1 MTFCGDL
8 PFVPSGIHHHLFEN
22 LRRKG
27 HHCHGLTHLSWAERK
42 IFYRVLGKKFCGLF
56 IYPGQS
62 VRQVVAVS
70 APGDRGLNRCRA
82 PDTTTGRNP
91 PQRRRARARNG
102 VAPYIP
108 ASFCRDAGSAG
119 HGATEAARPER
130 SLQARG
136 FASGME
142 ARQGGD
148 SFAGSVH
155 DSPPRQGDARKRHK
169 QENNKTD
176 SNQSSRKK
184 KNSSSSRNNNIISNR
199 QMTVLKRQKPTAERP
214 RNERGGASARPLS
227 APPARGLFPARADG
241 HLSSR
246 LPCVIR
252 RADE

>member
-27 HHCHGLTHLSWAERK
+27 HHCHGLTHQSWAERK

-70 APGDRGLNRCRA
+70 APGDRDSYGCVA
-82 PDTTTGRNP
+82 PAGMSRDP

-108 ASFCRDAGSAG
+108 AAFCRDARSAG

-130 SLQARG
+130 SLQTRG

-148 SFAGSVH
+148 SSAGSVH
-155 DSPPRQGDARKRHK
+155 DSPPRQGDARKRHC

-176 SNQSSRKK
+176 NNQDSSNQSQNRSKK
-184 KNSSSSRNNNIISNR
+184 RIITGKV
-199 QMTVLKRQKPTAERP
+199 M
-214 RNERGGASARPLS
+214 
-227 APPARGLFPARADG
+227 
-241 HLSSR
+241 
-246 LPCVIR
+246 
-252 RADE
+252 

>member
-1 MTFCGDL
+1 M
-8 PFVPSGIHHHLFEN
+8 
-22 LRRKG
+22 
-27 HHCHGLTHLSWAERK
+27 
-42 IFYRVLGKKFCGLF
+42 
-56 IYPGQS
+56 
-62 VRQVVAVS
+62 
-70 APGDRGLNRCRA
+70 
-82 PDTTTGRNP
+82 
-91 PQRRRARARNG
+91 
-102 VAPYIP
+102 P

-148 SFAGSVH
+148 SSAGSVH

-214 RNERGGASARPLS
+214 RNKRGGA
-227 APPARGLFPARADG
+227 
-241 HLSSR
+241 
-246 LPCVIR
+246 
-252 RADE
+252 